1 MKNIITILAAGKGSR
16 MDSDLPKVLL
26 PLLEKPLLL
35 RLLETIKASNYKDE
49 MVYLIVSPDNKKLI
63 AEATVGFNVKLII
76 QSQALGTG
84 HAVQSLVEEFS
95 QQNIEVDNLIVLYG
109 DHPLVSKR
117 TINRL
122 LEVDLSKKKP
132 LHLLTTQRLCGFADL
147 FEHWGRILRDEN
159 GKIVGIREYKDATVE
174 EKEILEVNPAFM
186 TFDFSWLKENL
197 ILLKNHN
204 KAKEYYLTDLVKI
217 AQKQG
222 CEISSG
228 GVMPEEAIGVN
239 TKQELEKASNILK
252 GDNLACPFS

>member
-16 MDSDLPKVLL
+16 MDSDLPKVLV
-26 PLLEKPLLL
+26 PLLGKPLLL
-35 RLLETIKASNYKDE
+35 RLLETIKTSNYKDE
-49 MVYLIVSPDNKKLI
+49 AVYLIVSPENKDLI
-63 AEATVGFNVKLII
+63 AEAVQDFNVKFII
-76 QSQALGTG
+76 QKEALGTG

-95 QQNIEVDNLIVLYG
+95 KQNIIADNLIVLYG
-109 DHPLVSKR
+109 DHPLISVR

-122 LEVDLSKKKP
+122 LDVQLEKSQP

-186 TFDFSWLKENL
+186 TFDYKWLAENL
-197 ILLKNHN
+197 LLLQNDN

-217 AQKQG
+217 AQKQN
-222 CEISSG
+222 CEILSG

-239 TKQELEKASNILK
+239 TKEELEKATNILE